1 MEPINR
7 DPHLWRQAK
16 ARARFKASLYTY
28 FWVNALLW
36 TIWALTGRA
45 ANPIPWPLWAT
56 FFWGIGLVA
65 QGVGVYGYGLL
76 GKGQMAEREYE
87 RLIRQREER

>member
-16 ARARFKASLYTY
+16 ARARFKASLFTY

-36 TIWALTGRA
+36 TIWALTGRSSY
-45 ANPIPWPLWAT
+45 PIPWPLWPT

-65 QGVGVYGYGLL
+65 QGVGAYGLW
-76 GKGQMAEREYE
+76 GRDQQAEREYE
-87 RLIRQREER
+87 RLLKKKVKL